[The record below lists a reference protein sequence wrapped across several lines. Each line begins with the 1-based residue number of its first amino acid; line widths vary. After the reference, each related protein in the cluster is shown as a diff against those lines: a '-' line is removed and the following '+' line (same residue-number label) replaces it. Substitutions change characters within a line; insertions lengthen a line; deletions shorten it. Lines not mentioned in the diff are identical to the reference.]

1 MPVSSFASGTVT
13 TTASGRSVTRS
24 SFDFPSIRRPAGP
37 WAMKDTCAGAR
48 ALRAAVPTAGRTT
61 SRTMGRRGLL
71 LLIAMVDSSAATSG
85 GRTDEICR
93 SEGESVTV
101 GLQAQPEAQF
111 SSVCTCPRT
120 LCASGRVQRVPLL
133 RKGSG
138 ERDLKVA
145 DDLPGHADASLE
157 GRAPAG
163 ARELRVEP
171 G

>member
-24 SFDFPSIRRPAGP
+24 SFDFPSMRSPAGP

-48 ALRAAVPTAGRTT
+48 ALRAAVPTAGRT
-61 SRTMGRRGLL
+61 GLL

-85 GRTDEICR
+85 GPTDEICR

-157 GRAPAG
+157 GRAPA
-163 ARELRVEP
+163 
-171 G
+171 